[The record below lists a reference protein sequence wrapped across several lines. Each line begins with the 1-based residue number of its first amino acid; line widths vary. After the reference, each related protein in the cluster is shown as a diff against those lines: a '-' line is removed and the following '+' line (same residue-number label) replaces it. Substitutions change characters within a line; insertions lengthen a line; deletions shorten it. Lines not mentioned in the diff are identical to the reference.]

1 MILRLTAALALGFI
15 LFLVCLL
22 IAVVAFP
29 ILVILLPFL
38 AILTFGVLA
47 ILVAAFVLW
56 LILYLLIMIGVGF
69 YYFIKK
75 PMRVSKK
82 KGKYSIGKVE
92 ESGRRSE
99 G

>member
-1 MILRLTAALALGFI
+1 MILRLTGALVLGLI

-22 IAVVAFP
+22 IAFLAFP

-38 AILTFGVLA
+38 AILTFGVFA
-47 ILVAAFVLW
+47 ILVAAFILW
-56 LILYLLIMIGVGF
+56 LILYVLIMIGVGF

-75 PMRVSKK
+75 PMKVSKK
-82 KGKYSIGKVE
+82 EGDYTIGKVE
-92 ESGRRSE
+92 ESGKRSE